1 MEHRLNRRAFLQGRA
16 WVLAC
21 LLVGCAAA
29 SPVWVHPDRPGV
41 GVEVDAVFC
50 ETAARAEV
58 SRPQAPPPVVNFTGL
73 ASVIRMMDQAA
84 IDREFEAEVQRR
96 LAECLKK
103 KGWRLAEGR

>member
-1 MEHRLNRRAFLQGRA
+1 MEHRLICRVFHQGRA
-16 WVLAC
+16 WGLAY
-21 LLVGCAAA
+21 LLVGCAAV
-29 SPVWVHPDRPGV
+29 SPVWTHPDRPGV

-84 IDREFEAEVQRR
+84 IDREFEAEVQRH

-103 KGWRLAEGR
+103 KGWRLSGSR